1 VVTPDYQLRSDPV
14 AHHPTGFRRSVSQ
27 KKGRNKFARYRR
39 ARFEQEGEKEI
50 TKGDERKKSN
60 ISASRNAGDRI
71 VRVRS
76 YPPSHIT
83 SDLYLGRSESLTDVS
98 TVHSV
103 LSSEYLGSVND
114 IDEGWDGMGKSVS
127 PFPRISSGPCGSPPF
142 FSFFFFPGERGVRKQ
157 EFVLNLSLSSCELS
171 R

>member
-1 VVTPDYQLRSDPV
+1 M

-114 IDEGWDGMGKSVS
+114 IDEGWVS
-127 PFPRISSGPCGSPPF
+127 RFCHGLRKELRQCFSIPFVDTKI
-142 FSFFFFPGERGVRKQ
+142 
-157 EFVLNLSLSSCELS
+157 LS
-171 R
+171 